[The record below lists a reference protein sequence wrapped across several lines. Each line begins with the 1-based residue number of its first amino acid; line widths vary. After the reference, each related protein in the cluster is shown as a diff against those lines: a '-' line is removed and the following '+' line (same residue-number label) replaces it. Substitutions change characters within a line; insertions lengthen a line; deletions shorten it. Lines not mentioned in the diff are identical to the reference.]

1 MIELLT
7 CLCCSLVV
15 IVLALSAIFSAVA
28 ACAVQLKRIAVAIE
42 KQLVQSGDREK
53 GKEGIC

>member
-28 ACAVQLKRIAVAIE
+28 ACAVQLKLDCCCNRKAASAE
-42 KQLVQSGDREK
+42 RR
-53 GKEGIC
+53 